1 MLANL
6 FEIGAVVL
14 GPVGF
19 RFQQVIANEVPE
31 T

>member
-14 GPVGF
+14 GPPWF